1 LGPSLQTRGNNLK
14 IHKEGN
20 MNNQVE
26 QILKAMVKKN
36 PQIKSAAVVNSE
48 GILIASHLFPGTNE
62 SSFGAMAAA
71 LLGLGEHVLQEIKG
85 GKLREVYVRGDD
97 MMLVIV
103 GISNV
108 GVISITVDAE
118 APLGVIL
125 VEVRKTAEL
134 LEGVIS
140 KQQDITEILG
150 SDLSLLEGFSFK
162 DILGEE

>member
-1 LGPSLQTRGNNLK
+1 
-14 IHKEGN
+14 

-26 QILKAMVKKN
+26 QILKALVKKN

-62 SSFGAMAAA
+62 SSFGAMSAA
-71 LLGLGEHVLQEIKG
+71 LLGLGEHTLQEIKG
-85 GKLREVYVRGDD
+85 GKLREIYIRGED
-97 MMLVIV
+97 MMLVVV
-103 GISNV
+103 GISNL
-108 GVISITVDAE
+108 GVITITVDSE

-125 VEVRKTAEL
+125 VEVRKSAEVL
-134 LEGVIS
+134 STILS